1 MPPDDGDTMPHST
14 HIVIRSDDIDV
25 NGHVQSARYL
35 NYAQHARWIAVAQA
49 GLSIRKLAGA
59 GFSPVELDVSI
70 KYLHELML
78 GDEIDVESRFEF
90 PSPKT
95 IRVVQSI
102 VRRSDGALAATV
114 TSLTGL
120 MNLTE
125 RKLVDDAAGV
135 WRTFLREPSVVDLPP
150 LDEVLRPVGASA

>member
-1 MPPDDGDTMPHST
+1 MPHST
-14 HIVIRSDDIDV
+14 HIIIRSDDIDA

-49 GLSIRKLAGA
+49 GLSVRKLAAA
-59 GFSPVELDVSI
+59 GLSPVELDVSI
-70 KYLHELML
+70 KYLRELVL
-78 GDEIDVESRFEF
+78 GDEIDVESRFDF

-95 IRVVQSI
+95 IRTVQSL
-102 VRRSDGALAATV
+102 VRRSDGAVAATV
-114 TSLTGL
+114 TSVTGL

-125 RKLVDDAAGV
+125 RKLVDDAVGV

-150 LDEVLRPVGASA
+150 LDEVLTPAEASAQP